1 MEQFTMSNEQLTSLI
16 PIPGVNTAKGIAMT
30 GGKEVFYRRVLELYI
45 KDALERLPR
54 LQTVPEKDALGTFIT
69 QVHSLK
75 SASASI
81 GAAELSA
88 EAAALEAAGKSENI
102 AFIEDNLRG
111 FVEHLMKMTENI
123 RAALKPAQ
131 SPGVEAEKTM
141 ENEKPL
147 IILVDDNPANLRIG
161 KNVLSEKY
169 AVATAPSAEKL
180 FGLLEN
186 NSPAMI
192 LLDVDMPEMNGYE
205 AIKVLKSKPQSHDIP
220 VIFVTG
226 RAESDDELAGLSLGA
241 IDYITKPFQP
251 SLLLKR
257 IESHLLVEAQK
268 KKLEKQAAE
277 LQYFNDNLQKMVEEK
292 TASVINMQNALLKT
306 MAELV
311 ECRDDITGGH
321 IERTQQGIKILLAG
335 IQKNDLYSEETKN
348 WNVELL
354 LQSSQL
360 HDVGKISIDDS
371 ILKKP
376 GKLTDEEFAAM
387 KKHAAFGEKII
398 EKIETL
404 AKENDF
410 LDYAKIF
417 AASHHEKWDG
427 TGYPNG
433 LKGNNIPLLGR
444 IMAIADVYDA
454 LTSVRPY
461 KKAFPHEEAVRI
473 IIEGSGKQFDP
484 ALVEIFTQT
493 ADQFKGII
501 STPTVP

>member
-1 MEQFTMSNEQLTSLI
+1 M
-16 PIPGVNTAKGIAMT
+16 G
-30 GGKEVFYRRVLELYI
+30 
-45 KDALERLPR
+45 
-54 LQTVPEKDALGTFIT
+54 
-69 QVHSLK
+69 
-75 SASASI
+75 
-81 GAAELSA
+81 
-88 EAAALEAAGKSENI
+88 
-102 AFIEDNLRG
+102 
-111 FVEHLMKMTENI
+111 
-123 RAALKPAQ
+123 
-131 SPGVEAEKTM
+131 
-141 ENEKPL
+141 NEKPL
-147 IILVDDNPANLRIG
+147 VILVDDNPANLRIG
-161 KNVLSEKY
+161 KNVLSEKF

-186 NSPAMI
+186 NNPAMI
-192 LLDVDMPEMNGYE
+192 LLDVDMPETNGYE
-205 AIKVLKSKPQSHDIP
+205 AIKVLKSKPQSRDIP

-226 RAESDDELAGLSLGA
+226 RTESDDELAGLSLGA

-257 IESHLLVEAQK
+257 IEVHLLVETQK

-321 IERTQQGIKILLAG
+321 IERTQQGIKILLSG
-335 IQKNDLYSEETKN
+335 IQKNGLYSDETKN
-348 WNVELL
+348 WNIDLL

-376 GKLTDEEFAAM
+376 GKLTDEEFEAM

-398 EKIETL
+398 EKIEML

-410 LDYAKIF
+410 LAYAKIF

-433 LKGNNIPLLGR
+433 LKENDIPLLGR

-454 LTSVRPY
+454 LTSIRPY
-461 KKAFPHEEAVRI
+461 KKAFSHEEAVRI
-473 IIEGSGKQFDP
+473 ITEGKGKQFDP
-484 ALVEIFTQT
+484 ALVDVFLQMS
-493 ADQFKGII
+493 DQFREIVN
-501 STPTVP
+501 TQAAP

>member
-1 MEQFTMSNEQLTSLI
+1 
-16 PIPGVNTAKGIAMT
+16 
-30 GGKEVFYRRVLELYI
+30 
-45 KDALERLPR
+45 
-54 LQTVPEKDALGTFIT
+54 
-69 QVHSLK
+69 
-75 SASASI
+75 
-81 GAAELSA
+81 
-88 EAAALEAAGKSENI
+88 
-102 AFIEDNLRG
+102 
-111 FVEHLMKMTENI
+111 
-123 RAALKPAQ
+123 
-131 SPGVEAEKTM
+131 M

-147 IILVDDNPANLRIG
+147 VILVDDNPANLRIG

-169 AVATAPSAEKL
+169 AVATAPSADKM
-180 FGLLEN
+180 FSLLEN
-186 NSPAMI
+186 NNPAVI

-205 AIKVLKSKPQSHDIP
+205 AIKVLKSKPRIQDIP
-220 VIFVTG
+220 VIFLTA
-226 RAESDDELAGLSLGA
+226 RTESDDELAGLSLGA

-251 SLLLKR
+251 PLLLKR
-257 IESHLLVEAQK
+257 IEVHLLVEAQK

-277 LQYFNDNLQKMVEEK
+277 LKYFNDNLQRLVEEK
-292 TASVINMQNALLKT
+292 TESILNLQNALLKT

-321 IERTQQGIKILLAG
+321 IERTQRGIKILLVG
-335 IQKNDLYSEETKN
+335 IEKSGMYKEETKD

-376 GKLTDEEFAAM
+376 GKLTDEEFEAM

-398 EKIETL
+398 EKIEML

-410 LDYAKIF
+410 LKYAKIF

-427 TGYPNG
+427 TGYPKG
-433 LKGNNIPLLGR
+433 LKGNEIPLLGR

-461 KKAFPHEEAVRI
+461 KKAFTHEEAMRI
-473 IIEGSGKQFDP
+473 IVESGGKQFDP
-484 ALVEIFTQT
+484 ALVEVFIGT
-493 ADQFKGII
+493 ADQFRDII
-501 STPTVP
+501 NTQTAP